1 MIEKFNTLEQLFKKY
16 PKIEIG
22 LAEDLT
28 NFKSVNNLVPL
39 YRVQKI
45 KRPTWACQCKV
56 CKQYKVSTVPQIKNA
71 SAPGCCGNVKNLI
84 GQRFGRLVVKE
95 MINRRRDRNV
105 FWLCQCD
112 CGNTCEVCSAQLL
125 SGDTQSCGCLSREK
139 SSHGELKII
148 ELLKN
153 ANIPFI
159 TQKRIVAGDS
169 YKFVDFCI
177 NYNNQEYF
185 IEYDGKQ
192 HFLENCHFG
201 SEGETLEVIQRR
213 DKEKNQYCINNNI
226 PLIRIPYTHY
236 NDLSLEDLLLDSSPF
251 RIN

>member
-1 MIEKFNTLEQLFKKY
+1 
-16 PKIEIG
+16 
-22 LAEDLT
+22 
-28 NFKSVNNLVPL
+28 
-39 YRVQKI
+39 
-45 KRPTWACQCKV
+45 
-56 CKQYKVSTVPQIKNA
+56 
-71 SAPGCCGNVKNLI
+71 
-84 GQRFGRLVVKE
+84 
-95 MINRRRDRNV
+95 
-105 FWLCQCD
+105 
-112 CGNTCEVCSAQLL
+112 
-125 SGDTQSCGCLSREK
+125 
-139 SSHGELKII
+139 LKII